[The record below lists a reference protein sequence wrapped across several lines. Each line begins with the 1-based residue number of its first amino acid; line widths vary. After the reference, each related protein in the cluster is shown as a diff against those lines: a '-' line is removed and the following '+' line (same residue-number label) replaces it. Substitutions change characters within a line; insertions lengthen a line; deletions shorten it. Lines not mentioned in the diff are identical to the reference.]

1 VLDALAHPKRADF
14 EFIDPKALDVAGF
27 EGEPLHGETADGERA
42 HRQRAD
48 ADDGESGGDAGEGN
62 L

>member
-1 VLDALAHPKRADF
+1 VLDTLAHPKRTDF
-14 EFIDPKALDVAGF
+14 EFVDPKTLDVAGF
-27 EGEPLHGETADGERA
+27 EREPLHGEAADGERA

-48 ADDGESGGDAGEGN
+48 ADDGKGGGDAGEGD